1 MKKLDILYGS
11 SLKLVHG
18 VNKVTDS
25 LLKGK
30 NIFEGSGINLRK
42 IYATDAVVDCSKAKN
57 LPIGEFGNARK
68 HSFIRKVRIF
78 FKTKLLVR
86 FSPLVYLRYTI
97 TVLIPA
103 NRVADRYLAT
113 IEDPADIILFQ
124 DFNTAYTYLNKR
136 KYKSVKTVIISH
148 STEDLFHQ
156 LGLSYP
162 ELVGGIYEEIIR
174 KRQLY
179 VFENI
184 DQIIFVSKQ
193 PVEFFK
199 KKYSNKVE
207 FVYNG
212 LEDIEVQNTV
222 RERDKDEPLKLVC
235 VGSIN
240 ERKGQDIL
248 IESVKLLD
256 EGSRKKIKFYIVGE
270 GDLKSDL
277 IKRINDYGLNDNFEF
292 LGLRNDVSSLLKEM
306 DCYVLPSRNEGLPI
320 AIIEAL
326 REGLYIIASNVGGIP
341 ELLSSD
347 YSELIKPDPQ
357 DLKEALQNVISGKID
372 FSLNKKKAREVF
384 LKNFSLESMINKYC
398 TILGKL

>member
-30 NIFEGSGINLRK
+30 NIFEGNGINLRK
-42 IYATDAVVDCSKAKN
+42 IYATDGVIDCSKAKS
-57 LPIGEFGNARK
+57 LPIGEFGNAAK
-68 HSFIRKVRIF
+68 HSFIRKVRVF
-78 FKTKLLVR
+78 LKTKLLVG
-86 FSPLVYLRYTI
+86 FSPLVYLRYKI
-97 TVLIPA
+97 TVLISA
-103 NRVADRYLAT
+103 DRVVDRYLAT
-113 IEDPADIILFQ
+113 SEDPADIILFQ

-136 KYKSVKTVIISH
+136 KDKSIKTAIISH

-162 ELVGGIYEEIIR
+162 EFVGGIYEDIIR
-174 KRQLY
+174 KKQAY
-179 VFENI
+179 VLENV
-184 DQIIFVSKQ
+184 DKIIFVSKQ
-193 PVEFFK
+193 PVDFFK
-199 KKYSNKVE
+199 QKYGEKVE

-212 LEDIEVQNTV
+212 IEDIDVQITDKQVN
-222 RERDKDEPLKLVC
+222 KDEPVKLIC
-235 VGSIN
+235 VGSIS

-256 EGSRKKIKFYIVGE
+256 ENSRKRFKFYIVGE
-270 GDLKSDL
+270 GDIKGEL
-277 IKRINDYGLNDNFEF
+277 IKRINNYGLSDNFEF

-347 YSELIKPDPQ
+347 YSELIRPEPE
-357 DLKEALQNVISGKID
+357 DLKIALQNVISGKID
-372 FSLNKKKAREVF
+372 FKQNSKIAREVF
-384 LKNFSLESMINKYC
+384 LKNFSLDSMINKYC
-398 TILGKL
+398 TILRSL